1 VIWQAGLSPN
11 MGIKCKILAGS
22 CSAKRNQW
30 CRKAVICHRH
40 ESSDVKQTLRRGFSG
55 KYAVGAQ
62 RVNRVLTEAMSVGW
76 TKTQQN

>member
-1 VIWQAGLSPN
+1 

-55 KYAVGAQ
+55 KYAVGESPEPKESTGSSQ
-62 RVNRVLTEAMSVGW
+62 RP
-76 TKTQQN
+76 